1 MTALRE
7 VRKKSYIPIYGVA
20 AVCLI
25 YCLFFPLYKLF
36 HFIILAVLL
45 VLSYFVLSK
54 IFPGTVEYIEEPVT
68 TGNPEHDALL
78 EEGKKAVSEMKRIKD
93 SIADTAVKA
102 KVDRLIELTD
112 KIFADLKDDPNDY
125 KMIKRFSNYFLP
137 TTIKLLN
144 AYDRMSAQGVS
155 GENIDTSL
163 EKIRGMMDTI
173 VVAFDKQLDS
183 LFGAEALDISS
194 DITVLETM
202 MAREGLTNEPTMK
215 AETVTDENG
224 IKLEL

>member
-1 MTALRE
+1 MRE

-25 YCLFFPLYKLF
+25 YCLFFPLYRLF

-78 EEGKKAVSEMKRIKD
+78 EEGKKAVSEMKRIKE
-93 SIADTAVKA
+93 SITDTAVKA
-102 KVDRLIELTD
+102 KVDRLIELTG
-112 KIFADLKDDPNDY
+112 KIFEDLKEDPNDY

-144 AYDRMSAQGVS
+144 AYDRMGEINVN
-155 GENIDTSL
+155 GENINATKQRINEILDTTVTAY
-163 EKIRGMMDTI
+163 EKQYD
-173 VVAFDKQLDS
+173 A
-183 LFGAEALDISS
+183 LFANQALDIET
-194 DITVLETM
+194 DIIVLENM
-202 MAREGLTNEPTMK
+202 LKKEGLSS
-215 AETVTDENG
+215 ASDF
-224 IKLEL
+224 

>member
-25 YCLFFPLYKLF
+25 YCLFFPLYRLF

-78 EEGKKAVSEMKRIKD
+78 EEGKKAVSEMKRIKE

-112 KIFADLKDDPNDY
+112 KIFEDLKEDPNDY

-144 AYDRMSAQGVS
+144 AYDRMGEINVN
-155 GENIDTSL
+155 GENINATKQRINEILDTTVTAY
-163 EKIRGMMDTI
+163 EKQYD
-173 VVAFDKQLDS
+173 A
-183 LFGAEALDISS
+183 LFANQALDIET
-194 DITVLETM
+194 DIIVLENM
-202 MAREGLTNEPTMK
+202 LKKEGLSS
-215 AETVTDENG
+215 ASDF
-224 IKLEL
+224 

>member
-1 MTALRE
+1 MRE
-7 VRKKSYIPIYGVA
+7 VRKKSYIPIYGIA
-20 AVCLI
+20 AVCLV
-25 YCLFFPLYKLF
+25 YCLFFPLYRLF

-78 EEGKKAVSEMKRIKD
+78 EEGKKAVSEMKRIKE
-93 SIADTAVKA
+93 SITDTAVKA

-144 AYDRMSAQGVS
+144 AYDRMGEINVN
-155 GENIDTSL
+155 GENINATKQRINEILDTTVTAY
-163 EKIRGMMDTI
+163 EKQYD
-173 VVAFDKQLDS
+173 A
-183 LFGAEALDISS
+183 LFANQALDIET
-194 DITVLETM
+194 DIIVLENM
-202 MAREGLTNEPTMK
+202 LKKEGLSS
-215 AETVTDENG
+215 ASDF
-224 IKLEL
+224 

>member
-1 MTALRE
+1 MRE

-25 YCLFFPLYKLF
+25 YCLFFPLYRLF

-78 EEGKKAVSEMKRIKD
+78 EEGKKAVSEMKRIKE

-112 KIFADLKDDPNDY
+112 KIFEDLKEDSNDY

-144 AYDRMSAQGVS
+144 AYDRMGEINVN
-155 GENIDTSL
+155 GENINATKQRINEILDTTVTAY
-163 EKIRGMMDTI
+163 EKQYD
-173 VVAFDKQLDS
+173 A
-183 LFGAEALDISS
+183 LFVNQALDIET
-194 DITVLETM
+194 DIIVLENM
-202 MAREGLTNEPTMK
+202 LKKEGLSS
-215 AETVTDENG
+215 ASDF
-224 IKLEL
+224 

>member
-1 MTALRE
+1 MRE

-144 AYDRMSAQGVS
+144 AYDRMGEINVN
-155 GENIDTSL
+155 GENINATKQRINEILDTTVTAY
-163 EKIRGMMDTI
+163 EKQYD
-173 VVAFDKQLDS
+173 A
-183 LFGAEALDISS
+183 LFANQALDIET
-194 DITVLETM
+194 DIIVLENM
-202 MAREGLTNEPTMK
+202 LKKEGLSS
-215 AETVTDENG
+215 ASDF
-224 IKLEL
+224 

>member
-1 MTALRE
+1 LRE

-25 YCLFFPLYKLF
+25 YCLFFPLYRLF

-78 EEGKKAVSEMKRIKD
+78 EEGKKAVSEMKRIKE

-112 KIFADLKDDPNDY
+112 KIFEDLKEDPNDY

-144 AYDRMSAQGVS
+144 AYDRMGEINVN
-155 GENIDTSL
+155 GENINATKQRINEILDTTVTAY
-163 EKIRGMMDTI
+163 EKQYD
-173 VVAFDKQLDS
+173 A
-183 LFGAEALDISS
+183 LFANQALDIET
-194 DITVLETM
+194 DIIVLENM
-202 MAREGLTNEPTMK
+202 LKKEGLSS
-215 AETVTDENG
+215 ASDF
-224 IKLEL
+224 

>member
-1 MTALRE
+1 MRE

-144 AYDRMSAQGVS
+144 AYDRMGEINVN
-155 GENIDTSL
+155 GENINATKQRINEILDTTVTAY
-163 EKIRGMMDTI
+163 EKQYD
-173 VVAFDKQLDS
+173 A
-183 LFGAEALDISS
+183 LFANQALDIET
-194 DITVLETM
+194 DIIVLENM
-202 MAREGLTNEPTMK
+202 LKKEGLSSG
-215 AETVTDENG
+215 TDF
-224 IKLEL
+224 

>member
-1 MTALRE
+1 MRE
-7 VRKKSYIPIYGVA
+7 VRKKSYIPIYGIA
-20 AVCLI
+20 AVCLV
-25 YCLFFPLYKLF
+25 YCLFFPLYRLF

-78 EEGKKAVSEMKRIKD
+78 EEGKKAVSEMKRLRE

-144 AYDRMSAQGVS
+144 AYDRMGEINVN
-155 GENIDTSL
+155 GENINATKQRINEILDTTVTAY
-163 EKIRGMMDTI
+163 EKQYD
-173 VVAFDKQLDS
+173 A
-183 LFGAEALDISS
+183 LFANQALDIET
-194 DITVLETM
+194 DIIVLENM
-202 MAREGLTNEPTMK
+202 LKKEGLSS
-215 AETVTDENG
+215 ASDF
-224 IKLEL
+224 

>member
-1 MTALRE
+1 MRE

-78 EEGKKAVSEMKRIKD
+78 EEGKKAVSEMKRIKE
-93 SIADTAVKA
+93 SITDTAVKA

-144 AYDRMSAQGVS
+144 AYDRMGEINVN
-155 GENIDTSL
+155 GENINATKQRINEILDTTVTAY
-163 EKIRGMMDTI
+163 EKQYD
-173 VVAFDKQLDS
+173 A
-183 LFGAEALDISS
+183 LFANQALDIET
-194 DITVLETM
+194 DIIVLENM
-202 MAREGLTNEPTMK
+202 LKKEGLSS
-215 AETVTDENG
+215 ASDF
-224 IKLEL
+224 

>member
-1 MTALRE
+1 MRE

-25 YCLFFPLYKLF
+25 YCLFFPLYRLF

-78 EEGKKAVSEMKRIKD
+78 EEGKKAVSEMKRIKE

-112 KIFADLKDDPNDY
+112 KIFEDLKEDPNDY

-144 AYDRMSAQGVS
+144 AYDRMGEINVN
-155 GENIDTSL
+155 GENINATKQRINEILDTTVTAY
-163 EKIRGMMDTI
+163 EKQYD
-173 VVAFDKQLDS
+173 A
-183 LFGAEALDISS
+183 LFANQALDIET
-194 DITVLETM
+194 DIIVLENM
-202 MAREGLTNEPTMK
+202 LKKEGLSS
-215 AETVTDENG
+215 ASDF
-224 IKLEL
+224 